1 MVVGAA
7 ATQSGGGDLRGPDDD
22 LVLPVSQH
30 AASQWNSLPAA
41 RLHALRCLLTGCHC
55 TAYSVAAAA
64 ALPTHWLLLHCQ
76 VADYLVAAAAL
87 LALTAAD

>member
-7 ATQSGGGDLRGPDDD
+7 ATQSGGGDLRGSDDD

-30 AASQWNSLPAA
+30 AAPQWHSLHYPLSA
-41 RLHALRCLLTGCHC
+41 
-55 TAYSVAAAA
+55 
-64 ALPTHWLLLHCQ
+64 
-76 VADYLVAAAAL
+76 YLVAAAAL